1 MKQQRVSNLGNE
13 STLYIF
19 LGALFHLARQTFLLA
34 PIASSKTML
43 SNENEAAGQPAAFR
57 EGRAREDS
65 RRPTQPH
72 GTSRPPRGAQR

>member
-43 SNENEAAGQPAAFR
+43 SNEDEAAG
-57 EGRAREDS
+57 
-65 RRPTQPH
+65 
-72 GTSRPPRGAQR
+72 